1 MHRCSSPVRCLG
13 SVATLASAF
22 VLFGA
27 LSQTSLA
34 QTPLPAFNGAW
45 NGSGT
50 DRNAPF
56 QGFQQTQCRTRVT
69 ADTVHFAADTLCNG
83 AAGLRKR
90 WQLSVTFNG
99 SSFTG
104 TVVQTSRTDGGSP
117 SVLNGA
123 VTGEREGDVANFIA
137 RFPGLTPNAHVA
149 LALNSANSFSMT
161 VRVLGA
167 TLTDIKFQ
175 R

>member
-1 MHRCSSPVRCLG
+1 MHRRSYKMRCLRR
-13 SVATLASAF
+13 VTALASVFALLS
-22 VLFGA
+22 V
-27 LSQTSLA
+27 LSQTALA
-34 QTPLPAFNGAW
+34 QTPLPAFNGTW
-45 NGSGT
+45 SGSGT

-56 QGFQQTQCRTRVT
+56 QSFQQTQCRARVT
-69 ADTVHFAADTLCNG
+69 ADATHFAADTLCNG

-90 WQLSVTFNG
+90 WLLSVTFNG

-104 TVVQTSRTDGGSP
+104 TVVQTSRNEGGSP

-123 VTGEREGDVANFIA
+123 VTGEREGDAANFIA

-161 VRVLGA
+161 VRALGA

>member
-1 MHRCSSPVRCLG
+1 MALLG
-13 SVATLASAF
+13 T
-22 VLFGA
+22 
-27 LSQTSLA
+27 LSQMTLA
-34 QTPLPAFNGAW
+34 QTPLPAFNGGW
-45 NGSGT
+45 TGSGT
-50 DRNAPF
+50 DRDAPF
-56 QGFQQTQCRTRVT
+56 QSFQQTQCRTRVT
-69 ADTVHFAADTLCNG
+69 ADAVHFTADTLCNG
-83 AAGLRKR
+83 AQGLRKR
-90 WQLSVTFNG
+90 WVLSVTFSG

-104 TVVQTSRTDGGSP
+104 TVMQTSRAEGASP

-137 RFPGLTPNAHVA
+137 RFPGLTPSANVA

-161 VRVLGA
+161 VRTLGA

>member
-1 MHRCSSPVRCLG
+1 
-13 SVATLASAF
+13 VATLASAF
-22 VLFGA
+22 VLLGP
-27 LSQTSLA
+27 LSQPSLA

-45 NGSGT
+45 TGSGT

-56 QGFQQTQCRTRVT
+56 QSFQQTQCRTRVT
-69 ADTVHFAADTLCNG
+69 ADAVHFTADTLCNG

-104 TVVQTSRTDGGSP
+104 TVVQSSRSDGASP
-117 SVLNGA
+117 SVLKGA
-123 VTGEREGDVANFIA
+123 VTGERQGDVANFIA
-137 RFPGLTPNAHVA
+137 RFPGLTPSAHVA

-161 VRVLGA
+161 VRALGA

>member
-1 MHRCSSPVRCLG
+1 MHRCSYNMRRLRR
-13 SVATLASAF
+13 VATLLSAF
-22 VLFGA
+22 ALLGA
-27 LSQTSLA
+27 LSQAALA

-45 NGSGT
+45 SGSGT

-56 QGFQQTQCRTRVT
+56 QNFQQTQCRTRVI
-69 ADTVHFAADTLCNG
+69 ADAIHFAADTLCNG

-104 TVVQTSRTDGGSP
+104 SVVQTSRTKGGSP

-123 VTGEREGDVANFIA
+123 VTGERQGDVANFIA
-137 RFPGLTPNAHVA
+137 RFPGLTPNGHVA
-149 LALNSANSFSMT
+149 LALNSANSFSM
-161 VRVLGA
+161 RVSALGA

>member
-1 MHRCSSPVRCLG
+1 MRCLRR
-13 SVATLASAF
+13 VATLASAF
-22 VLFGA
+22 ALLGA
-27 LSQTSLA
+27 LSQTGRA

-45 NGSGT
+45 AGSGT
-50 DRNAPF
+50 DRNAPL
-56 QGFQQTQCRTRVT
+56 QSFQQTQCRTRVT
-69 ADTVHFAADTLCNG
+69 ADAVQFAADTLCNG

-104 TVVQTSRTDGGSP
+104 TVVQTSRAEGASP

-137 RFPGLTPNAHVA
+137 RFPGLTPSAHVA

-161 VRVLGA
+161 VRALGA